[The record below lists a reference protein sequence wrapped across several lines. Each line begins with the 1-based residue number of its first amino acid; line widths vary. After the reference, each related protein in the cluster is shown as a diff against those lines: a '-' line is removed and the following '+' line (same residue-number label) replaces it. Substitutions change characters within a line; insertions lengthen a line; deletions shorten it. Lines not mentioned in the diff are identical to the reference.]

1 VQIEEVYQLIN
12 NPDNHL
18 VMMNY
23 GITSSRFFTGLIL
36 ALTLFPMI
44 SCEKES
50 FIPALTPEP
59 VEPRNLAEA
68 EHMPREKAHMQDSAF
83 VFDIQENYCT
93 QDGVHLSVLIDR
105 PENYSFK
112 WAIDGN
118 HAGHNS
124 YTPGCVCGNTA
135 TVFITRLSDGLSLRK
150 TIDLPQCGP
159 DFE

>member
-1 VQIEEVYQLIN
+1 
-12 NPDNHL
+12 
-18 VMMNY
+18 MMNY
-23 GITSSRFFTGLIL
+23 GITFSRFFAVIVLIL
-36 ALTLFPMI
+36 ALFPMF

-50 FIPALTPEP
+50 FAPSIAPES
-59 VEPRNLAEA
+59 VEYPNLAEA
-68 EHMPREKAHMQDSAF
+68 EHIPKEKDPL
-83 VFDIQENYCT
+83 QETPFSLEVYKNYCT
-93 QDGVHLSVLIDR
+93 QDGVHLSIQIDR
-105 PENYSFK
+105 PEDYSFK

-124 YTPGCVCGNTA
+124 YTPACVCGNTA

>member
-1 VQIEEVYQLIN
+1 
-12 NPDNHL
+12 
-18 VMMNY
+18 MMNY
-23 GITSSRFFTGLIL
+23 GITFSRFFAVIVLTL
-36 ALTLFPMI
+36 ALFPMF
-44 SCEKES
+44 SCEKAS
-50 FIPALTPEP
+50 FVPALAPEL
-59 VEPRNLAEA
+59 VEPNNLAEA
-68 EHMPREKAHMQDSAF
+68 EHMPREKNQL
-83 VFDIQENYCT
+83 QETPFTFEVQNNYCT
-93 QDGVHLSVLIDR
+93 QDGVNLRVQIDH
-105 PENYSFK
+105 PERYSFK